1 MHIQIDVQVL
11 DNLLPIDP
19 EVAARVEALDLSF
32 NKFGVDP
39 YGIDKNDLIRF
50 ASLFAWIYR
59 FYFKVDV
66 YGLEYV
72 PAKGR
77 GILVGNHSGGVAIDG
92 AMVSS
97 STLLDAEPPR
107 LLHGMIDK
115 FIHQF
120 PGASRVMSR
129 TGQFTG
135 NPDQA
140 KRLLNDDRLLL
151 VFPEGARGTAKLAKD
166 ADSLVGFGT
175 GFMRLALET
184 KSPIIPFGF
193 VGGGEA
199 LPTIANLKRLGRM
212 LGVPYIPI
220 TKWIFL
226 VPKPTRFQLLYGKP
240 MIFEGSGHERD
251 EVVNAMVDQVKERI
265 RGLIRQGRQLREK
278 QISEEDLVLE

>member
-1 MHIQIDVQVL
+1 ML

-19 EVAARVEALDLSF
+19 EVAARIEALDLSF

-39 YGIDKNDLIRF
+39 YGIDKHDLIRF
-50 ASLFAWIYR
+50 VSAFAWVYR

-66 YGLEYV
+66 YGLENV
-72 PAKGR
+72 PARGR

-92 AMVSS
+92 AMVMGSM
-97 STLLDAEPPR
+97 LLDAEPPR
-107 LLHGMIDK
+107 LPHAMLDK

-120 PGASRVMSR
+120 PGASQFMAR

-140 KRLLNDDRLLL
+140 KRLLNDERLILA
-151 VFPEGARGTAKLAKD
+151 FPEGARGTAKLAKD
-166 ADSLVGFGT
+166 ADSLVEFGT

-184 KSPIIPFGF
+184 GSPIIPFGF

-199 LPTIANLKRLGRM
+199 LPTVANLKRLGRM
-212 LGVPYIPI
+212 FGVPYIPV
-220 TKWIFL
+220 TKWGVL

-240 MIFEGSGHERD
+240 MVFEGTGHERD
-251 EVVNAMVDQVKERI
+251 EVVNAKVEQVKERI
-265 RGLIRQGRQLREK
+265 HILIRQGRALRDK
-278 QISEEDLVLE
+278 VISEDELVL

>member
-1 MHIQIDVQVL
+1 L
-11 DNLLPIDP
+11 FDNLLPIDP
-19 EVAARVEALDLSF
+19 EVAARVEALDLRF

-50 ASLFAWIYR
+50 VSAFAWIYR

-66 YGLEYV
+66 YGLDNV
-72 PAKGR
+72 PSRGR
-77 GILVGNHSGGVAIDG
+77 GLLIGNHSGGVAIDG
-92 AMVSS
+92 AMAMGSM
-97 STLLDAEPPR
+97 LLDAEPPR
-107 LLHGMIDK
+107 LPHAMIDK

-120 PGASRVMSR
+120 PGASKMMAR

-140 KRLLNDDRLLL
+140 VRLLRDERLLL

-166 ADSLVGFGT
+166 ADSLVDFGT

-184 KSPIIPFGF
+184 KSPIVPFGF

-212 LGVPYIPI
+212 LGVPYIPV
-220 TKWIFL
+220 TKWGVL

-240 MIFEGSGHERD
+240 MFFEGSGHERD
-251 EVVNAMVDQVKERI
+251 EVVNAMVDRVKERI
-265 RGLIRQGRQLREK
+265 ADLIRQGRALREK
-278 QISEEDLVLE
+278 KISEEDLVL

>member
-1 MHIQIDVQVL
+1 LL

-39 YGIDKNDLIRF
+39 YGIDKHDLIRF
-50 ASLFAWIYR
+50 VSAFAWVYR
-59 FYFKVDV
+59 YYFKVDV
-66 YGLEYV
+66 YGLENV
-72 PAKGR
+72 PARGR

-92 AMVSS
+92 AMVMGSM
-97 STLLDAEPPR
+97 LLDAEPPR
-107 LLHGMIDK
+107 LPHAMLDK

-120 PGASRVMSR
+120 PGASQFMAR

-140 KRLLNDDRLLL
+140 KRLLNDERLILA
-151 VFPEGARGTAKLAKD
+151 FPEGARGTAKLAKD
-166 ADSLVGFGT
+166 ADSLVEFGT

-184 KSPIIPFGF
+184 GSPIIPFGF

-212 LGVPYIPI
+212 FGVPYIPV
-220 TKWIFL
+220 TKWGVL

-240 MIFEGSGHERD
+240 MAFEGTGHERD
-251 EVVNAMVDQVKERI
+251 EVVNAKVEQVKERI
-265 RGLIRQGRQLREK
+265 HILIRQGRALRDK
-278 QISEEDLVLE
+278 VISEDELVL

>member
-1 MHIQIDVQVL
+1 ML

-39 YGIDKNDLIRF
+39 YGIDKHDLIRF
-50 ASLFAWIYR
+50 VSAFAWVYR

-66 YGLEYV
+66 YGLQNV
-72 PAKGR
+72 PSRGR

-92 AMVSS
+92 AMVMGSM
-97 STLLDAEPPR
+97 LLDAEPPR
-107 LLHGMIDK
+107 LPHAMLDK

-120 PGASRVMSR
+120 PGASQFMAR

-140 KRLLNDDRLLL
+140 KRLLNDERLILA
-151 VFPEGARGTAKLAKD
+151 FPEGARGTAKLAKN
-166 ADSLVGFGT
+166 ADTLVEFGT

-193 VGGGEA
+193 VGGGDA

-212 LGVPYIPI
+212 FGVPYIPV
-220 TKWIFL
+220 TKWGLLI
-226 VPKPTRFQLLYGKP
+226 PKPTRFQLLYGKP
-240 MIFEGSGHERD
+240 MFFEGTGHERD
-251 EVVNAMVDQVKERI
+251 EEVNAKVEQVKERI
-265 RGLIRQGRQLREK
+265 HVLVRQGRALRDK
-278 QISEEDLVLE
+278 VITEDQLVL

>member
-1 MHIQIDVQVL
+1 ML

-19 EVAARVEALDLSF
+19 EIAARIEALDLDF

-39 YGIDKNDLIRF
+39 YGIDKNDLCRF
-50 ASLFAWIYR
+50 MSAFAWVYR

-66 YGLEYV
+66 YGLRNV
-72 PAKGR
+72 PSR
-77 GILVGNHSGGVAIDG
+77 GKAVLVGNHSGGVAIDG
-92 AMVSS
+92 AMVMGSM
-97 STLLDAEPPR
+97 LLDAEPPR
-107 LLHGMIDK
+107 LPHAMLDK

-120 PGASRVMSR
+120 PGASQLMSR

-140 KRLLNDDRLLL
+140 KRLLEAGRLIL

-166 ADSLVGFGT
+166 ADSLVEFGT

-184 KSPIIPFGF
+184 ESPIVPFGF

-199 LPTIANLKRLGRM
+199 LPTIANIKTLGRL
-212 LGVPYIPI
+212 LGVPYVPI
-220 TKWIFL
+220 TKWFFL

-240 MIFEGSGHERD
+240 MRFEGTGHERD
-251 EVVNAMVDQVKERI
+251 EKVHAMVEQVKQRI
-265 RGLIRQGRQLREK
+265 RDLVRQGRALRDK
-278 QISEEDLVLE
+278 TISEEDLVL

>member
-1 MHIQIDVQVL
+1 ML
-11 DNLLPIDP
+11 DNLLPVDP
-19 EVAARVEALDLSF
+19 EVAARVEALDLRF

-50 ASLFAWIYR
+50 VSAFAWLYR
-59 FYFKVDV
+59 YYFKVDV
-66 YGLEYV
+66 YGIEHA
-72 PAKGR
+72 PSKGR

-92 AMVSS
+92 AMVMGSM
-97 STLLDAEPPR
+97 LLEAEPPR
-107 LLHGMIDK
+107 LPHAMIEK

-120 PGASRVMSR
+120 PGASQMMSR
-129 TGQFTG
+129 VGQFTG

-166 ADSLVGFGT
+166 ADTLVGFGT

-184 KSPIIPFGF
+184 KSPVIPFGF

-199 LPTIANLKRLGRM
+199 LPTVANLKRLGRM
-212 LGVPYIPI
+212 FGVPYVPV

-240 MIFEGSGHERD
+240 MFFEGTGHERD
-251 EVVNAMVDQVKERI
+251 EVVTAKVDQVKERI
-265 RGLIRQGRQLREK
+265 ADLIRQGRQLREK
-278 QISEEDLVLE
+278 EISEEDLVLE

>member
-1 MHIQIDVQVL
+1 ML

-19 EVAARVEALDLSF
+19 EVAARIEALDLSF

-39 YGIDKNDLIRF
+39 YGIDKHDLIRF
-50 ASLFAWIYR
+50 VSAFAWVYR

-66 YGLEYV
+66 YGLDNV
-72 PAKGR
+72 PSRGR

-92 AMVSS
+92 AMVMGSM
-97 STLLDAEPPR
+97 LLDAEPPR
-107 LLHGMIDK
+107 LPHAMLDK

-120 PGASRVMSR
+120 PGASQFMAR

-140 KRLLNDDRLLL
+140 KRLLNDERLILA
-151 VFPEGARGTAKLAKD
+151 FPEGARGTAKLAKD
-166 ADSLVGFGT
+166 ADSLVEFGT

-184 KSPIIPFGF
+184 GSPIIPFGF

-212 LGVPYIPI
+212 FGVPYIPV
-220 TKWIFL
+220 TKWGLL

-240 MIFEGSGHERD
+240 MVFEGTGHERD
-251 EVVNAMVDQVKERI
+251 EVVSAKVEQVKERI
-265 RGLIRQGRQLREK
+265 HILIRQGRALRDK
-278 QISEEDLVLE
+278 VISEDELVL

>member
-1 MHIQIDVQVL
+1 ML

-19 EVAARVEALDLSF
+19 EVAARVESLDLQF

-50 ASLFAWIYR
+50 VSAFAWVYR

-66 YGLEYV
+66 YGIDNV
-72 PAKGR
+72 PSRGR

-92 AMVSS
+92 AMAMGSM
-97 STLLDAEPPR
+97 LLDAEPPR
-107 LLHGMIDK
+107 LPHAMIDK

-120 PGASRVMSR
+120 PGASQFMAR

-140 KRLLNDDRLLL
+140 KRLLEAERLIL

-166 ADSLVGFGT
+166 SDSLVEFGT

-184 KSPIIPFGF
+184 QSPILPFGF

-199 LPTIANLKRLGRM
+199 LPTVANLKRLGRL
-212 LGVPYIPI
+212 LGVPYIPV
-220 TKWIFL
+220 TKWGLLI
-226 VPKPTRFQLLYGKP
+226 PKPTRFQLLYGKP

-251 EVVNAMVDQVKERI
+251 EVVHAMVDRVKEKI
-265 RGLIRQGRQLREK
+265 RDLIRQGRALREK
-278 QISEEDLVLE
+278 TISEEDLVL

>member
-1 MHIQIDVQVL
+1 MTVF

-19 EVAARVEALDLSF
+19 EVAARIDALDLSF

-39 YGIDKNDLIRF
+39 YGIARSHLVRF
-50 ASLFAWIYR
+50 MSAFSWFYR
-59 FYFKVDV
+59 HYFKVDV
-66 YGLEYV
+66 YGLENV
-72 PAKGR
+72 PSRGR
-77 GILVGNHSGGVAIDG
+77 AILVGNHSGGVAIDG
-92 AMVSS
+92 AMVMGSM
-97 STLLDAEPPR
+97 LLDAEPPR
-107 LLHGMIDK
+107 LPHSMIDR

-120 PGASRVMSR
+120 PGASQLMSR

-140 KRLLNDDRLLL
+140 IRLLRDDRLLL

-166 ADSLVGFGT
+166 ADTLVNFGT

-199 LPTIANLKRLGRM
+199 LPTVANLKTLGR
-212 LGVPYIPI
+212 LIGVPYIPV
-220 TKWIFL
+220 TKWGLL

-240 MIFEGSGHERD
+240 MVFEGSGHERD
-251 EVVNAMVDQVKERI
+251 EVCGAMVDEVKTKI
-265 RGLIRQGRQLREK
+265 GDLIRQGRQLREK
-278 QISEEDLVLE
+278 NITEADLVL